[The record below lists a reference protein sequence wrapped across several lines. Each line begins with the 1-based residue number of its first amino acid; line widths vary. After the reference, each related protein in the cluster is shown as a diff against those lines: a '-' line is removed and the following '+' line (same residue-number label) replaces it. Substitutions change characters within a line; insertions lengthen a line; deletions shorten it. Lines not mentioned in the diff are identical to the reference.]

1 MAGWLSRTTS
11 LFQQPLPTP
20 EPFEVECDCGGKVT
34 GQRGATY
41 QKPICPVCER
51 PVFVLPAN
59 VYPRP
64 KPKVPVQNK
73 ANQPAGRSNT
83 ARGPSNTLVDPGPA
97 AAPSKSGTGKK
108 PSVGRGPVPA
118 ASAEPESLREPRRP
132 FFSPLR
138 LISLAMFMVTLL
150 TVGGLW
156 HRNSIETAK
165 ATVAIAADAGQS
177 AIRERKYTIGAKE
190 LERARLAVD
199 LLGRK
204 DPSAEEIRR
213 LSREATVLANLA
225 SNSLTEFLEET
236 LSRGNSGQK
245 GPLRLASLD
254 KNAWVIF
261 DTSLIPV
268 DLEKDR
274 FLVDAP
280 LYLRSVVVDVEI
292 ESKAVGKFIRSN
304 SSAEPQR
311 VIFAAQLDE
320 LSAPEGEPRK
330 SVLTLNGKTAILWTS
345 YETYNAIGYHPSDTE
360 NEEQTKSLLERQLE
374 AR

>member
-1 MAGWLSRTTS
+1 
-11 LFQQPLPTP
+11 
-20 EPFEVECDCGGKVT
+20 
-34 GQRGATY
+34 
-41 QKPICPVCER
+41 
-51 PVFVLPAN
+51 
-59 VYPRP
+59 
-64 KPKVPVQNK
+64 
-73 ANQPAGRSNT
+73 
-83 ARGPSNTLVDPGPA
+83 
-97 AAPSKSGTGKK
+97 
-108 PSVGRGPVPA
+108 
-118 ASAEPESLREPRRP
+118 
-132 FFSPLR
+132 
-138 LISLAMFMVTLL
+138 MFMVTLL